1 VAAHEVRNYKQCL
14 QAIAQQPMLDAG
26 RAFVNPPPKAHWSEL
41 TYSASSGD
49 TLPQAAVRLTPHG
62 REALSWESFLRRC
75 QIMSTVKAG
84 VRQEAM
90 ANVVA
95 RNASLRVRITTSI
108 HAGGVTPGR

>member
-1 VAAHEVRNYKQCL
+1 
-14 QAIAQQPMLDAG
+14 MLDAG

-41 TYSASSGD
+41 AYSASSGEP
-49 TLPQAAVRLTPHG
+49 LPQAAVRLTPHG
-62 REALSWESFLRRC
+62 HEAPSWESFLRRC

-84 VRQEAM
+84 ARQEVL

-108 HAGGVTPGR
+108 HASGATPGR